1 MYRGEDPVTS
11 EEERKSMLRAHSIGP
26 TMIRYLEEIGIE
38 RLAALRGADPHE
50 IAMRMNIALGRRHI
64 NSLGV
69 AALRNLIA
77 LAEREAP

>member
-1 MYRGEDPVTS
+1 MISP
-11 EEERKSMLRAHSIGP
+11 EERKLMLQAHSIGP
-26 TMIRYLEEIGIE
+26 TMVRYLEEIGVE
-38 RLAALRGADPHE
+38 RLSELRGADAEE

-77 LAEREAP
+77 LANTKA

>member
-1 MYRGEDPVTS
+1 MISED
-11 EEERKSMLRAHSIGP
+11 ERKSMLRAHSIGP

-38 RLAALRGADPHE
+38 RLAELRGADPQE

-64 NSLGV
+64 NSMGV

-77 LAEREAP
+77 LADSEVG

>member
-1 MYRGEDPVTS
+1 MISED
-11 EEERKSMLRAHSIGP
+11 ERKSMLRAYSIGP

-38 RLAALRGADPHE
+38 RLAELRGADPQE

-64 NSLGV
+64 NSMGV

-77 LAEREAP
+77 LADSEAG